1 MSVSP
6 TPADFSLGKIEQ
18 DEAQAQNFA
27 EGQGGDQ
34 ISAADYD
41 PSLDRRED
49 EQRRV
54 HAPVVVSD
62 DDEEEY
68 EEEEDIDDMFAVAT
82 SERKKVRKVKK
93 VAVSNVQRNVVSG
106 FEPLVRNLPLRLLLP
121 PISIRQQIPRV
132 ITR

>member
-18 DEAQAQNFA
+18 DEAQAQSFA
-27 EGQGGDQ
+27 EGHGGDQ

-54 HAPVVVSD
+54 NAPVVVSD
-62 DDEEEY
+62 EEEY
-68 EEEEDIDDMFAVAT
+68 EEEEEDIDDMFAVAT

-93 VAVSNVQRNVVSG
+93 KVTVSDIQPDAFQVLDCWFPETFRSG
-106 FEPLVRNLPLRLLLP
+106 SYCDQP
-121 PISIRQQIPRV
+121 
-132 ITR
+132 